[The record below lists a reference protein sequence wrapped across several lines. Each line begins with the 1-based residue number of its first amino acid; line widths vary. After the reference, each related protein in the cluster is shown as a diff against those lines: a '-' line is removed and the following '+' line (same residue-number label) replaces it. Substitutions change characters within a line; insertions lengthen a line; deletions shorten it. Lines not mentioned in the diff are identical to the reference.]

1 MARGKRTFLNQ
12 VEALLR
18 RHGIHCRRHSPHHL
32 RVLGMNVFSSGK
44 IHLDGASGSLP
55 NGGMAEL
62 RRLLQERGVLRHR
75 TGGEAGEGRG
85 GGAHHRTG
93 GVRERDAERRLLELR
108 IERLTEA
115 RERAERE
122 RDEAVAKLRKAE
134 RRLSGKPAEEDALE
148 APLRERPAAA
158 NARTPEGPMDDRKF
172 RAAKRALVRICHPE
186 QIAARGAA
194 HRAALMEMC
203 KDIWAELDR
212 IDGI

>member
-1 MARGKRTFLNQ
+1 MARGKRTFLDQ

-55 NGGMAEL
+55 NGGMTEL

-93 GVRERDAERRLLELR
+93 GVPERDAERRLLEVW

-122 RDEAVAKLRKAE
+122 RDEAVVKLRKAE
-134 RRLSGKPAEEDALE
+134 RRLSGKPAVGDALE
-148 APLRERPAAA
+148 AQLREPPAGA
-158 NARTPEGPMDDRKF
+158 NARPPEGLTDDRKF
-172 RAAKRALVRICHPE
+172 RAAKRALVRIRHPD

-194 HRAALMEMC
+194 HRAALMDMC

>member
-1 MARGKRTFLNQ
+1 MARGERSFLDQ

-18 RHGIHCRRHSPHHL
+18 KHGIPYRRHSPHHL

-93 GVRERDAERRLLELR
+93 GVRERDAERRAFERRVQRVETERDDALARLRTAEERFAVKSTEYDFLRKELR
-108 IERLTEA
+108 LPPPGQGG
-115 RERAERE
+115 
-122 RDEAVAKLRKAE
+122 
-134 RRLSGKPAEEDALE
+134 S
-148 APLRERPAAA
+148 
-158 NARTPEGPMDDRKF
+158 EGSKF
-172 RAAKRALVRICHPE
+172 EAAKSALVKLCHPDR
-186 QIAARGAA
+186 IAARGAA
-194 HRAALMEMC
+194 HRKALMGMC

-212 IDGI
+212 IDGL